1 MSMLR
6 DSAHFFRDY
15 FRLSAADSG
24 RIWQGFSPE
33 ARYGYLAALLQWQVD
48 EAEVERGMGKWKRR
62 AHLAEEWRGY
72 RQHYRTTVL
81 QAGEG
86 CGFDCW

>member
-1 MSMLR
+1 MNMLR

-33 ARYGYLAALLQWQVD
+33 ARYGYLAALLQWSAD
-48 EAEVERGMGKWKRR
+48 EAVENGLSKEDQNGRRGENDGGK
-62 AHLAEEWRGY
+62 
-72 RQHYRTTVL
+72 Q
-81 QAGEG
+81 QARSV
-86 CGFDCW
+86 

>member
-48 EAEVERGMGKWKRR
+48 EADDNGQSGEERSGQRHENNGDGKHTKF
-62 AHLAEEWRGY
+62 
-72 RQHYRTTVL
+72 V
-81 QAGEG
+81 
-86 CGFDCW
+86 

>member
-48 EAEVERGMGKWKRR
+48 EADDNGQSCEERSGQRHENNGVEG
-62 AHLAEEWRGY
+62 
-72 RQHYRTTVL
+72 RTKS
-81 QAGEG
+81 G
-86 CGFDCW
+86 

>member
-48 EAEVERGMGKWKRR
+48 EADDNGQSCEERSGQRHENNGVEG
-62 AHLAEEWRGY
+62 
-72 RQHYRTTVL
+72 RTK
-81 QAGEG
+81 
-86 CGFDCW
+86 

>member
-6 DSAHFFRDY
+6 NSAHYFRDY

-33 ARYGYLAALLQWQVD
+33 ARYGYLAALLQWSAD
-48 EAEVERGMGKWKRR
+48 ETDDNGLSNEKRS
-62 AHLAEEWRGY
+62 
-72 RQHYRTTVL
+72 RQRHENDGGDRRTK
-81 QAGEG
+81 
-86 CGFDCW
+86 

>member
-6 DSAHFFRDY
+6 DSAHYFRDY
-15 FRLSAADSG
+15 FRLSEGDSG

-48 EAEVERGMGKWKRR
+48 EADGNGQSSEERSGQRHDNNG
-62 AHLAEEWRGY
+62 G
-72 RQHYRTTVL
+72 
-81 QAGEG
+81 G
-86 CGFDCW
+86 